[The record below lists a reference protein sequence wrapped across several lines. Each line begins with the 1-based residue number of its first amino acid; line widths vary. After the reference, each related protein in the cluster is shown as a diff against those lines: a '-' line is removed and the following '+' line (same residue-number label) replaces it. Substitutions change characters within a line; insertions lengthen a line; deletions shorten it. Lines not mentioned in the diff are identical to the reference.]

1 MTVTEL
7 IVYFTAL
14 AIVMTWLSWLARDT
28 CEHPDV
34 TDLGDGSGVCEY
46 CDEIVEVER

>member
-1 MTVTEL
+1 MTITEL
-7 IVYFTAL
+7 LVYLAAL
-14 AIVMTWLSWLARDT
+14 AIVVTWLSWLARDT

-34 TDLGDGSGVCEY
+34 TDLGDGSGVCEL